1 MELAVFLCNKNWIIE
16 KIRMCDQVLGLREG
30 DDLTQITEEGAL
42 LQAAMREEYAL
53 SLTFSGKQLTV
64 SAVLHHFTEG
74 NLVVLSDVKTTADF
88 LAFQN
93 TWPEHVEWAK
103 DHLVGLYHDE
113 YFQIQRINN
122 QLVDAQRAL
131 VRSNVQLEQAVK
143 ENRKIN
149 AKLEEAKL
157 SAEEAM
163 EKARQASQ
171 SKSNFLA
178 NMSHDIRTPMNA
190 IVGIASLM
198 EHHLDDPHKLGSYIE
213 KLQYS
218 SQYLLDLI
226 NDVLDLSK
234 IENGSLQLKLE
245 AMDLAS
251 QIEQI
256 LVILRPKTKEKKQ
269 TLRAEYAT
277 LQPRTLQGDP
287 VRLRQILMNLLSNAV
302 KYTPENGEIRFTVQQ
317 SEIPEK
323 NGVCC
328 RFVVSDTGIGMT
340 PEFQKH
346 IFEPFSRAER
356 VSGKIQG
363 TGLGM
368 AITKNIVDAMG
379 GTIRIESTLHEGSS
393 FTVELFMAYSDH
405 PLTERE
411 MVMEVAEKEQEDRQ
425 TLSGMHFLC
434 AEDNALNAEILSS
447 MLELSGAS
455 CDIYGDG
462 KQLVEAFAAV
472 RPGEYDAI
480 LMDVQMPVM
489 NGYEATAAIRQG
501 ANPLGRTI
509 PVIAMT
515 ANAFA
520 EDIQRSLDVGMNA
533 HISKPV
539 DLQVLQEVMRKY
551 RQ

>member
-113 YFQIQRINN
+113 YFQIQQINN

-131 VRSNVQLEQAVK
+131 VRSNRQLEQAVK
-143 ENRKIN
+143 ENQRIN
-149 AKLEEAKL
+149 ESLEAARR
-157 SAEEAM
+157 SAEEAS

-198 EHHLDDPHKLGSYIE
+198 EHHLDDPKTLRGYIE
-213 KLQYS
+213 KLQSS

-234 IENGSLQLKLE
+234 IENGSLQLKME

-251 QIEQI
+251 QVGQV
-256 LVILRPKTKEKKQ
+256 LQILRPQTKEKHQ
-269 TLRAEYAT
+269 TLLADCAKI
-277 LQPRTLQGDP
+277 QPNTLQGDP

-302 KYTPENGEIRFTVQQ
+302 KYTPEGGEICFTVEQ
-317 SEIPEK
+317 SNIPEK
-323 NGVCC
+323 NGMLC
-328 RFVVSDTGIGMT
+328 RFVISDNGIGMT

-356 VSGKIQG
+356 MAGKVQG

-379 GTIRIESTLHEGSS
+379 GTIRLESALHEGSC
-393 FTVELFMAYSDH
+393 FTVEIFMAYSDDR
-405 PLTERE
+405 PQKTVQTLAETS
-411 MVMEVAEKEQEDRQ
+411 ATEKEEDI
-425 TLSGMHFLC
+425 LSHMHFLC

-455 CDIYGDG
+455 CTVYENGR
-462 KQLVEAFAAV
+462 QLVDAFASV

-489 NGYEATAAIRQG
+489 NGYEAARAIRHSD
-501 ANPLGRTI
+501 NPLGRTI

-520 EDIQRSLDVGMNA
+520 EDIQKSLDVGMDA
-533 HISKPV
+533 HITKPL
-539 DLQVLQEVMRKY
+539 DLHVLQDVMRKY
-551 RQ
+551 KK